1 MAWKGNQK
9 RVAAG
14 KKGGRPKKQLVVA
27 VEAVAIDDGDG
38 DVDMAD
44 VEQPAAAEEVAAEKR
59 AAEEQPACGIL
70 ALPWDWWGVAVIA
83 QRRPLL
89 QARFLGLVGMTCK
102 YLHEHVDTVYEPNSL
117 GRLINI
123 RVRRVEP

>member
-14 KKGGRPKKQLVVA
+14 KKGGRPKKKLIVA
-27 VEAVAIDDGDG
+27 TEAVTIDDDVGDEE
-38 DVDMAD
+38 MAD
-44 VEQPAAAEEVAAEKR
+44 VEQPAAVEKAAAEKE
-59 AAEEQPACGIL
+59 AAEEQPACGLL
-70 ALPWDWWGVAVIA
+70 ALPWEWWEVAVVL

-102 YLHEHVDTVYEPNSL
+102 LLHEELDTVYEPNSL
-117 GRLINI
+117 GRLINTQ
-123 RVRRVEP
+123 VRRV